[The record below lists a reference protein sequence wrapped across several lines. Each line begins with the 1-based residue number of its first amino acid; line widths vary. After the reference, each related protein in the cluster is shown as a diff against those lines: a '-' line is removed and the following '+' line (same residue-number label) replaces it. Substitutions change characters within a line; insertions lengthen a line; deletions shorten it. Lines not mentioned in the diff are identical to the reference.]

1 MACPFPAHIP
11 TSQHIPS
18 SSSVCVCACV
28 SGCVMLFVRLTAN
41 SHSMV
46 NNTQNMLHAA
56 HTPYCMRAPWNIAEI
71 TLLLCCCRGAQAS
84 LSAATRAPSPMHTNI
99 AHSHAQHTHTHTQK
113 MCARQCVSGIVCSVR
128 KVACSPAAV
137 RLLSVD
143 AAKQPNI
150 TAVMCTNRFFLCAQR
165 CSS

>member
-1 MACPFPAHIP
+1 MSISSTHPNIP
-11 TSQHIPS
+11 THTIIIIG
-18 SSSVCVCACV
+18 VCVC
-28 SGCVMLFVRLTAN
+28 VRVWLRYAVRSAYRKFAFNGQQYTKHAARRT
-41 SHSMV
+41 HAI
-46 NNTQNMLHAA
+46 LHA
-56 HTPYCMRAPWNIAEI
+56 RPWNIAEI

-113 MCARQCVSGIVCSVR
+113 MCARQCVSGIVCSVS